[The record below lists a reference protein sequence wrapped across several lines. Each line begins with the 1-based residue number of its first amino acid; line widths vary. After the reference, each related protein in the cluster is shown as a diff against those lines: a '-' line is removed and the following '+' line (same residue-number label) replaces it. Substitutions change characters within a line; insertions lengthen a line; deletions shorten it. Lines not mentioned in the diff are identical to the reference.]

1 MTGLDELED
10 GIAVFDDLLR
20 QLGVSGELRAELSDQ
35 LREIVLLPPGDPGKV
50 MGVLGLSVKVLP
62 FLEADLR
69 AFGREA
75 FADQVARFTVALSL
89 WLEMPADLVW
99 LAGCR
104 ISKTKERK
112 YERPLDHG
120 LRWW

>member
-50 MGVLGLSVKVLP
+50 MGVLAMSVKMLP
-62 FLEADLR
+62 FFEADLR
-69 AFGREA
+69 AFGHEA
-75 FADQVARFTVALSL
+75 FADEVARFTVALSL
-89 WLEMPADLVW
+89 WLELPADLVG
-99 LAGCR
+99 LAGAPNFED
-104 ISKTKERK
+104 ER
-112 YERPLDHG
+112 EEI
-120 LRWW
+120 

>member
-35 LREIVLLPPGDPGKV
+35 LREIVLLPPGDPGKE
-50 MGVLGLSVKVLP
+50 MGVLAMSVKMLP

-75 FADQVARFTVALSL
+75 FADEVARFTVALSL
-89 WLEMPADLVW
+89 WLELPADLVAF
-99 LAGCR
+99 AGV
-104 ISKTKERK
+104 
-112 YERPLDHG
+112 PLSQIESEEP
-120 LRWW
+120 